1 MLSANQTSPGPVH
14 RAREALL
21 GKKKKKRAIKIESN
35 DSALENQRTNNY
47 IIREEGPEGY
57 RSVCSAIFRHIGNN
71 YGEEF
76 LKIRNNDWRPKAFQA
91 EYNMS

>member
-21 GKKKKKRAIKIESN
+21 GKKKKRAIKIESN